1 MDPSHGAND
10 GYPLSLIRQ
19 SRHHYTQYAY
29 QNFFAH
35 ALDKLL
41 RSAKKDQANFSQAN
55 VSTDPLGVCYPP
67 TSAGLP
73 HRHIRARQKSLSSA
87 MTLENAMTPDLVSP
101 Q

>member
-1 MDPSHGAND
+1 MYQSHGAQY

-19 SRHHYTQYAY
+19 SRHHYTRYAY
-29 QNFFAH
+29 QHFLSH

-55 VSTDPLGVCYPP
+55 VSIYPLGVCYPP

-73 HRHIRARQKSLSSA
+73 HRPIRARQKSLSSA
-87 MTLENAMTPDLVSP
+87 MTLEDAMTPDLVSP